1 MAIICTTASRTWRIA
16 ASFVALAGVLALSLT
31 VPIPSLP
38 DVGEASV
45 RHVVRE
51 RLPGW
56 TVERVSRSW
65 EGAYTVV
72 TVCAGRQLGFQYVP
86 GHGLPERNAWLRPN
100 DDFARQRLTSISDDW
115 RDLVW
120 YEKPAIVDTLSC
132 QEELFGRDEV
142 ARDASRFD

>member
-1 MAIICTTASRTWRIA
+1 MAIIPSGASRTWRTG
-16 ASFVALAGVLALSLT
+16 ASFVALAAVLALSLT

-45 RHVVRE
+45 RRVVHE

-56 TVERVSRSW
+56 TVERVNRSW
-65 EGAYTVV
+65 EGAFTVV

-100 DDFARQRLTSISDDW
+100 DDFARQRLASISDDW

-120 YEKPAIVDTLSC
+120 YEDPAIVDTLSC
-132 QEELFGRDEV
+132 QEELFGGDEV
-142 ARDASRFD
+142 ARHASRYD

>member
-1 MAIICTTASRTWRIA
+1 MATIWNAAPRAWRIA
-16 ASFVALAGVLALSLT
+16 TLLAALAAVLVLSLS

-38 DVGEASV
+38 DGGETSV
-45 RHVVRE
+45 RRVVHE

-56 TVERVSRSW
+56 TVERVNRSW

-72 TVCAGRQLGFQYVP
+72 TVCAGRVLGFQYVP

-100 DDFARQRLTSISDDW
+100 DTYARERLASTSDDW

-120 YEKPAIVDTLSC
+120 YDDPAIVDSLSC
-132 QEELFGRDEV
+132 RDELFGQDQV
-142 ARDASRFD
+142 ARDTSRHD

>member
-1 MAIICTTASRTWRIA
+1 MAIMCDATSRSWRYA
-16 ASFVALAGVLALSLT
+16 ASLVALVAVLVLSLT

-38 DVGEASV
+38 DEGETSV
-45 RHVVRE
+45 RRVVHE

-56 TVERVSRSW
+56 TVERVNRSW

-72 TVCAGRQLGFQYVP
+72 TVCAGRVLGFQYVP

-100 DDFARQRLTSISDDW
+100 DAYARERLASTSDDW

-120 YEKPAIVDTLSC
+120 YDDPAIVDALSC
-132 QEELFGRDEV
+132 QEELFGQDAV
-142 ARDASRFD
+142 ARDASRYD

>member
-1 MAIICTTASRTWRIA
+1 MAILRYHTWRA
-16 ASFVALAGVLALSLT
+16 WRTGMSFLALSGVLALSLT

-38 DVGEASV
+38 DDGEASV
-45 RHVVRE
+45 VRVIHE

-56 TVERVSRSW
+56 TVERVNRSW

-72 TVCAGRQLGFQYVP
+72 TVCAGRVLGFQYVP
-86 GHGLPERNAWLRPN
+86 GHGLPERSAWLRPN
-100 DDFARQRLTSISDDW
+100 DTYARERLAAISDDW

-120 YEKPAIVDTLSC
+120 YDEPAIVDSLSC
-132 QEELFGRDEV
+132 QQELLGQDEI